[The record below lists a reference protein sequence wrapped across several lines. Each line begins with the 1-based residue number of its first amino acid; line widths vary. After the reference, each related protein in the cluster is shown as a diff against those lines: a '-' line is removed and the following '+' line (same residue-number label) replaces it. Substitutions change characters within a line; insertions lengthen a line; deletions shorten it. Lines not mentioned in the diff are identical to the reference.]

1 MIERITIPGILL
13 HYALRKKCIAKLAR
27 SALANGG
34 TQVVVIGA
42 GFDPL
47 SSELR
52 REFPTALSW
61 EIVHPA
67 TQRHN
72 VRGCS
77 EFGIERLHFVAT
89 DLSGAA
95 LDRDPL
101 IKSSF

>member
-47 SSELR
+47 SSELQ
-52 REFPTALSW
+52 REFPTALFW
-61 EIVHPA
+61 EIDH
-67 TQRHN
+67 
-72 VRGCS
+72 
-77 EFGIERLHFVAT
+77 
-89 DLSGAA
+89 
-95 LDRDPL
+95 
-101 IKSSF
+101 